1 MCVPLV
7 CLNATSRDES
17 SGGLARNVLSL
28 FFFFAPSG
36 LDGVDARRSGAL
48 PLLEGARGTVY
59 REHACEARGRPQLSA
74 SGRAGQGQAKLRGGE
89 ARLEPER
96 REGIPN

>member
-1 MCVPLV
+1 MPLLV
-7 CLNATSRDES
+7 TKAPGASHVTSC
-17 SGGLARNVLSL
+17 L
-28 FFFFAPSG
+28 FFFFLLHPDWMALTPG
-36 LDGVDARRSGAL
+36 DQVHYRSWKGHA
-48 PLLEGARGTVY
+48 VQY
-59 REHACEARGRPQLSA
+59 ACEARGRPQLSA